1 MEGVNVQTGHI
12 SAEEASLDE
21 SIDSIIS
28 IECLLYDCFF
38 PLQTLLVDSQGGG
51 EVGGSFSEELCKDIC

>member
-1 MEGVNVQTGHI
+1 MTCAKMEGVNVQTGHI

-28 IECLLYDCFF
+28 IE
-38 PLQTLLVDSQGGG
+38 
-51 EVGGSFSEELCKDIC
+51 